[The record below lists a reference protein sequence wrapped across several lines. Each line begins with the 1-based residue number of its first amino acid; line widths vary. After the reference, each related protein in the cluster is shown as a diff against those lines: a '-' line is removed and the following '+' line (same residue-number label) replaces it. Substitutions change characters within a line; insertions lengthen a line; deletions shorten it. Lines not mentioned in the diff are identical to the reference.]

1 MGSFPTAPSGASD
14 KDGCNAGQSA
24 LSSGIDFLT
33 TAGTY
38 YPILG
43 ATYSAEPSYGFD
55 VSTDSKIIRTCPG
68 STRTVHL
75 SGTLSGFVGNATDAY
90 RVAWLKNGASVGAPS
105 YVQAVGSFVQAVAF
119 CAVSCEQ
126 GDEFQLAITNA
137 TGHNSDTFV
146 LMSLSTKANLVKTA

>member
-55 VSTDSKIIRTCPG
+55 VSTDSKIIRTCPA

-90 RVAWLKNGASVGAPS
+90 RVVWLKNGSSVGAPS

-119 CAVSCEQ
+119 CALDRGAS
-126 GDEFQLAITNA
+126 
-137 TGHNSDTFV
+137 
-146 LMSLSTKANLVKTA
+146 LMLSGSNEPRDI